1 MKEIRFRITLPQQRL
16 QRRFHL
22 WQDGRDGGP
31 TPGDCNRGMT
41 MAQVTRQGWRGARA
55 AFGMAALGLLAL
67 AAPLGAQTLPADVVP
82 PARVVLQT
90 DTDLPGNDLSMIRQ
104 VGQDAC
110 VQACLATQG
119 CQALTWNGRARACF
133 LKTAAGEA
141 APYVGAQSGIVASTP
156 PEMIARAETR
166 LAAAGW
172 ISDSDRRQL
181 AEQAR
186 RLSANWPGDGS
197 DAGGLLQ
204 HALAAG
210 SAEDKVHWLGA
221 LTALTDAAPD
231 WAALSV
237 ALDDAA
243 GDPDGRRDSQ
253 MQRQAALAALNSWL
267 RDPGTGN
274 AMLLLWARLA
284 EDDGRGRAALLAVRQ
299 AAEAE
304 PGNPD
309 IASRLEQLEERHGFR
324 ITDSRADSDGPDPRV
339 CVGFS
344 EPVAPGV
351 DMRPFVQL
359 PDPALGVEAQG
370 YEICITGAPRGQALR
385 FALRAG
391 LPAENGDTLRRTVE
405 QSVYVRDRAPLVRFS
420 GRAYV
425 LPATG
430 DQGLTL
436 NTVNT
441 DAADLV
447 LFRMSD
453 RNLVA
458 ALRDNLF
465 AAPLED
471 WKRGRFEDRTG
482 DEVWRGQLDVA
493 PPEGGGAHPLNA
505 EVSSRIDLRQAGL
518 TLAPG
523 VYVLNATVPGQSTD
537 RSPRASQWFMIS
549 ALGLS
554 AFQGTD
560 GLTVAVRGL
569 GDAAARA
576 GVELQLV
583 SRGNAVLGRAVTD
596 ADGIARF
603 DAGLVRGTG
612 AAAPGI
618 VTATT
623 RDGDSITD
631 LAFLSLIDP
640 EFDLSDRG
648 VEGAPPAP
656 PIDLFMALDR
666 GAYRAGEIAH
676 ATILARNGRA
686 QALDGLPLN
695 ASVIRPDGV
704 EHARLV
710 PQPAG
715 AGGAVLDFP
724 IPGNAPRG
732 AWRIDLRVEED
743 GPALASA
750 RLLVEDFRPERID
763 FDLTLPQGALPAA
776 APVAVAFDARWLF
789 GAPAADLPVDGELRL
804 TPASTLPGWE
814 GYVFGRHDDASDPDV
829 VAMPSGQTDASGH
842 FAASAELPPALQTAA
857 RPWQATLVLSVREG
871 AGRPVERRVTRT
883 IAPAR
888 TAIGLRPD
896 FEGGSVAE
904 GSDAGFRIVALGA
917 DLQPDSATVDWVL
930 NRVQTDYQWFAL
942 DGDWSWEPVTRR
954 SRIASGQLALT
965 ADGPAPLAVPVD
977 WGSYELVVTAADGAE
992 SSVTF
997 DAGWG
1002 AAGAGSDTPD
1012 RLRVTLDRP
1021 AYRPGDTATL
1031 TLEAAADGVALVSV
1045 MSNRL
1050 ISLQSVPVTAGRNT
1064 VELPVT
1070 DDWDAGVYVAA
1081 SAIRPLDAQAGHAP
1095 VRALGIAPAAVDP
1108 GDRVLTTTLTA
1119 PESSDP
1125 RGAAQV
1131 TLAVEGAQPGATV
1144 HATIWAVDQGI
1155 LNLTGYRPPSASDHY
1170 FGQRRLG
1177 VGLRDLYGRLI
1188 LPSGAADG
1196 ALRTGGDAGA
1206 AQTQAP
1212 PPTEKLMAWF
1222 SGPLTLDDQG
1232 RATVEVPLPDFN
1244 GEVRVMALAWT
1255 ETALGQAD
1263 TTMLVRDPVV
1273 MVATVPAFL
1282 APGDRAQ
1289 AELRLTHA
1297 TGPAGTVRL
1306 ALENITDAED
1316 AVALTTGI
1324 TAETALAEGQ
1334 SVTLPLTL
1342 AAPDE
1347 QGLAQL
1353 RLTAELPDGRRV
1365 TKDLSIPVERLDPA
1379 VTRALRLTLAPG
1391 EAQALDLSRLGDFR
1405 PGTGRLMLSSG
1416 AFAALDVPAAIAQ
1429 LSKWAYGCS
1438 EQLASAAI
1446 PLIHAQSL
1454 TPEGAP
1460 PRTGDRQAVDRAIA
1474 QILTRQTPEGGFGLW
1489 SAESGDRWLDAYIA
1503 DFLSRARESGFAVPD
1518 QAFRNALAALQN
1530 GLNAAADP
1538 QYADADENAA
1548 TAYAAYVLARERA
1561 AVVSDLRYYADTG
1574 AEGFA
1579 TPMASAQLGAALAL
1593 VGDQSRADMMFRR
1606 AQALSRDGKEPSNG
1620 FRSDYGTILRD
1631 RAAMLALAAE
1641 SGSQAVDREGTV
1653 AAISAGLDARGGWLS
1668 TQEAAWIVLA
1678 GQALSTGP
1686 GAGGGLALNGAAL
1699 SSPTADLGDAGV
1711 VPATT
1716 LRNDGAA
1723 ALPVTLSAT
1732 AVPVEPLQAGGTAF
1746 AVTRSYYTPDGE
1758 PADPAQVAR
1767 ATRLVAVI
1775 EIQPFDSAGG
1785 RLILT
1790 DPLPAGFEIDNPNL
1804 ISQGELTGLDWLEL
1818 TDWTDM
1824 VEFRQDRFAA
1834 AVTSSGDQP
1843 IRLAY
1848 RLRAVTAGEFAHPA
1862 AVVSDMYRPD
1872 RRGWTDSGRT
1882 SITP

>member
-1 MKEIRFRITLPQQRL
+1 
-16 QRRFHL
+16 
-22 WQDGRDGGP
+22 
-31 TPGDCNRGMT
+31 
-41 MAQVTRQGWRGARA
+41 MAQVKRQRLRAARA
-55 AFGMAALGLLAL
+55 GLNIAAPGLLALGLLAL
-67 AAPLGAQTLPADVVP
+67 APAAGAQTRPEDVVP

-90 DTDLPGNDLSMIRQ
+90 DMDLPGNDLSMIRQ

-110 VQACLATQG
+110 VQACLATEG
-119 CQALTWNGRARACF
+119 CRALTWNARARACF
-133 LKTAAGEA
+133 LKSDAGTG
-141 APYVGAQSGIVASTP
+141 APYVGAQSGIVAETSA
-156 PEMIARAETR
+156 EVIARAGAR
-166 LAAAGW
+166 LASAGW
-172 ISDSDRRQL
+172 IGESDRRDL

-186 RLSANWPGDGS
+186 RISLNWPGDGS
-197 DAGGLLQ
+197 DADGLRQ
-204 HALAAG
+204 NAQAAD
-210 SAEDKVHWLGA
+210 APEDNVHWLGA
-221 LTALTDAAPD
+221 LAALTDTATD
-231 WAALSV
+231 WAALAV
-237 ALDDAA
+237 ALDEAA
-243 GDPDGRRDSQ
+243 GAPDGPRDDR
-253 MQRQAALAALNSWL
+253 MRRQAALAALNSWL

-274 AMLLLWARLA
+274 AMLQLWARLA
-284 EDDGRGRAALLAVRQ
+284 EEGGRGRDALAAIRQ
-299 AAEAE
+299 AAAAE
-304 PGNPD
+304 PGNPE
-309 IASRLEQLEERHGFR
+309 IAAQLEGLEERHGFR
-324 ITDSRADSDGPDPRV
+324 VSDSRADSDSPDPRV

-344 EPVAPGV
+344 EPVALGV

-405 QSVYVRDRAPLVRFS
+405 QSVYVRDRAPLVRFP

-441 DAADLV
+441 DSADLA
-447 LFRMSD
+447 LYRMSD

-465 AAPLED
+465 AAPLDD
-471 WKRGRFEDRTG
+471 WQIDRFEDRIG
-482 DEVWRGQLDVA
+482 DEIWRGRLDVA
-493 PPEGGGAHPLNA
+493 PAEGGGAHPLNT
-505 EVSSRIDLRQAGL
+505 EVASRIDLRQAGL

-549 ALGLS
+549 DLGLS
-554 AFQGTD
+554 AFQGAD

-569 GDAAARA
+569 GDASARA

-596 ADGIARF
+596 ADGIAHF

-618 VTATT
+618 VTATQSA
-623 RDGDSITD
+623 DGSITD
-631 LAFLSLIDP
+631 LVFLSLIDP

-666 GAYRAGEIAH
+666 GAYRAGEVAH
-676 ATILARNGRA
+676 ATILARDGRA
-686 QALDGLPLN
+686 QALDALPLN
-695 ASVIRPDGV
+695 ARVIRPDGV

-710 PQPAG
+710 PQAAG
-715 AGGAVLDFP
+715 SGGAVLDFP

-750 RLLVEDFRPERID
+750 RLLVEDFRPERIN

-804 TPASTLPGWE
+804 TPASTLPGWD
-814 GYVFGRHDDASDPDV
+814 GYVFGRHDDTSDPDV
-829 VAMPSGQTDASGH
+829 VAMPSGQTDAAGH
-842 FAASAELPPALQTAA
+842 FSASAELPPALQAAA
-857 RPWQATLVLSVREG
+857 RPWQVTLAMSVREG

-888 TAIGLRPD
+888 TALGLRPD

-904 GSDAGFRIVALGA
+904 GSDAAFRLIALGP
-917 DLQPDSATVDWVL
+917 DLQPQAATVDWVL
-930 NRVQTDYQWFAL
+930 NRVQTEYQWFAL
-942 DGDWSWEPVTRR
+942 DGDWNWEPVTRR
-954 SRIASGQLALT
+954 SRVASGQLALA
-965 ADGPAPLAVPVD
+965 ADAPTPLAVPVD
-977 WGSYELVVTAADGAE
+977 WGSYELVIRAADGAE
-992 SSVTF
+992 SSVLF

-1002 AAGAGSDTPD
+1002 VAGAGSDTPD

-1031 TLEAAADGVALVSV
+1031 TMEAAADGVALVSV

-1050 ISLQSVPVTAGRNT
+1050 ISLQSVPVSAGRNT

-1081 SAIRPLDAQAGHAP
+1081 SVIRPLDAQAGHAP
-1095 VRALGIAPAAVDP
+1095 VRALGIAPATVDP
-1108 GDRVLTTTLTA
+1108 GNRALAATLSA
-1119 PESSDP
+1119 PESTDP
-1125 RGAAQV
+1125 RGVAQV
-1131 TLAVEGAQPGATV
+1131 TLAVEGAQPGASV

-1155 LNLTGYRPPSASDHY
+1155 LNLTGYQPPSATDHY

-1196 ALRTGGDAGA
+1196 ALRAGGDAGS

-1255 ETALGQAD
+1255 DSALGQAD

-1282 APGDRAQ
+1282 APGDQAQ

-1306 ALENITDAED
+1306 ALENIAGAED
-1316 AVALTTGI
+1316 AVALTTDI

-1334 SVTLPLTL
+1334 SVTLPLSL
-1342 AAPDE
+1342 SVPDE

-1353 RLTAELPDGRRV
+1353 RLTAELPDGRHV

-1379 VTRALRLTLAPG
+1379 VTRAMRLTLAPG
-1391 EAQALDLSRLGDFR
+1391 QEQALDLSALGDFR

-1429 LSKWAYGCS
+1429 LSNWAYGCS

-1454 TPEGAP
+1454 APEGAP
-1460 PRTGDRQAVDRAIA
+1460 PRSGDREAVDKAIA

-1503 DFLSRARESGFAVPD
+1503 DFLSRAREAGFAVPD

-1579 TPMASAQLGAALAL
+1579 TPMASAQLGAALAA
-1593 VGDQSRADMMFRR
+1593 VGDQTRADMMFRR
-1606 AQALSRDGKEPSNG
+1606 AQTLALDGKEPSDG
-1620 FRSDYGTILRD
+1620 FRGDYGTILRD

-1641 SGSQAVDREGTV
+1641 AGSQAVDREGTA
-1653 AAISAGLDARGGWLS
+1653 AAISAGLDTRGGWLS
-1668 TQEAAWIVLA
+1668 TQESAWIVLA

-1686 GAGGGLALNGAAL
+1686 GAGGGLVLNGAAL
-1699 SSPTADLGDAGV
+1699 SAPTADLGDAGT
-1711 VPATT
+1711 VPLTT
-1716 LRNDGAA
+1716 LRNDGTAP
-1723 ALPVTLSAT
+1723 LPITLGTT

-1758 PADPAQVAR
+1758 PADPAQVALG
-1767 ATRLVAVI
+1767 TRLVAVV
-1775 EIQPFDSAGG
+1775 EIRPFDASGG

-1804 ISQGELTGLDWLEL
+1804 ISQGELTGLEWLEL

-1824 VEFRQDRFAA
+1824 AEFRQDRFAA
-1834 AVTSSGDQP
+1834 AVTSNGDQP

>member
-1 MKEIRFRITLPQQRL
+1 
-16 QRRFHL
+16 
-22 WQDGRDGGP
+22 
-31 TPGDCNRGMT
+31 

-471 WKRGRFEDRTG
+471 WKLGRFEDRTG